1 MTEIDLETGL
11 PHTTQGMFWRVNDSQ
26 EYPSFF
32 LLGKTPADWPT
43 GPNVELI
50 SIRLIH
56 RFEDRRIFLTPMK
69 RQVYVG
75 HTTEEVVEVREFLK
89 NKDGSYTKR
98 SEMTPK
104 KIRQA
109 CERAIEKHEEDL
121 RITKLIGDYPPKKL
135 EK

>member
-1 MTEIDLETGL
+1 MTEINPETGL
-11 PHTTQGMFWRVNDSQ
+11 PYTPQAMFWRVNDHY
-26 EYPSFF
+26 EYPPVFF
-32 LLGKTPADWPT
+32 LCENPT

-50 SIRLIH
+50 RTRLIH
-56 RFEDRRIFLTPMK
+56 RFEDRRIFLTRMT
-69 RQVYVG
+69 RQIYVG

-109 CERAIEKHEEDL
+109 CERAIEKYEEDL
-121 RITKLIGDYPPKKL
+121 RIKKLVGDYPPKKL

>member
-1 MTEIDLETGL
+1 MSEIDLEIGL
-11 PHTTQGMFWRVNDSQ
+11 PYTPQGMFWRVNDNQ
-26 EYPSFF
+26 EYSPFV
-32 LLGKTPADWPT
+32 LLYRPEDGLPI

-50 SIRLIH
+50 STRLIH
-56 RFEDRRIFLTPMK
+56 RFEDKQIFLTPIK

-75 HTTEEVVEVREFLK
+75 LTTEEFVEVREFLK

-109 CERAIEKHEEDL
+109 CERAIEKYEEEL
-121 RITKLIGDYPPKKL
+121 RIKRLIGDYPPKKL

>member
-1 MTEIDLETGL
+1 MTEINPETGL
-11 PHTTQGMFWRVNDSQ
+11 PYTPRLCFWRVNDQ
-26 EYPSFF
+26 YEYPPFFF
-32 LLGKTPADWPT
+32 LGENAT

-50 SIRLIH
+50 RTRLIH
-56 RFEDRRIFLTPMK
+56 RFEDRKNFLTRMT
-69 RQVYVG
+69 RQIYVA

-109 CERAIEKHEEDL
+109 CERAIEKYEEDL
-121 RITKLIGDYPPKKL
+121 RIKKLVGDYPPKKL

>member
-1 MTEIDLETGL
+1 MSEIFLETGL
-11 PHTTQGMFWRVNDSQ
+11 KNTNQGMFWRVNDSK

-32 LLGKTPADWPT
+32 LLGKTLADWPT

-109 CERAIEKHEEDL
+109 CERAIEKYEEDL
-121 RITKLIGDYPPKKL
+121 RIKRLVWD
-135 EK
+135 